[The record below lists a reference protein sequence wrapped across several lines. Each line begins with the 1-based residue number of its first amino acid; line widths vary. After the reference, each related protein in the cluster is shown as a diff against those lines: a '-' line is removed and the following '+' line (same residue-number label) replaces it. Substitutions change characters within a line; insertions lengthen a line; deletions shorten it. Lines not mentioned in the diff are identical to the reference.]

1 MTRYQLI
8 DVSVWQGVIDW
19 EKVKPNI
26 DGVLIRCSNGASN
39 NSTPDP
45 QFERNATE
53 CERLGIPYGV
63 YVFSYANNEIEA
75 QKEAVYCLK
84 FITGKKLS
92 YPVFYDSEGSGQLA
106 KNARKCAEAFIKE
119 IEFAGIPCGI
129 YCNRSWY
136 NNNFK
141 NFDCRYLWIAA
152 WNNTGAGVPCDIWQY
167 SNNGRVDG
175 ISGRVDMDVCYRDIP
190 SEIFQYKPEKPKK
203 TIEELAQEVL
213 DGKWGNGNA
222 RKKALTEAGY
232 DYQKVQDKVNEII
245 YGRTLKVGSVI
256 MIRQG
261 AKQYGKLWGFAAKV
275 YQRKYYVKQINGE
288 RVVFGTKDGVIMG
301 AVARKDCIVV

>member
-8 DVSVWQGVIDW
+8 DVSVWQGRINW
-19 EKVKPNI
+19 EQVKPNI
-26 DGVLIRCSNGASN
+26 DGVIIRCSNGATN
-39 NSTPDP
+39 NTTPDP
-45 QFERNATE
+45 QFERNSSE

-63 YVFSYANNEIEA
+63 YIFSYANTEDEA
-75 QKEAVYCLK
+75 REEAINCLR
-84 FITGKKLS
+84 FITAKKLS

-106 KNARKCAEAFIKE
+106 KNARKCAEAFLKE

-141 NFDCRYLWIAA
+141 DFNCRYLWIAA

-167 SNNGRVDG
+167 SNNGNIAG
-175 ISGRVDMDVCYRDIP
+175 ISGRVDLDVCYRDIP
-190 SEIFQYKPEKPKK
+190 SEIFVLKPENPKK
-203 TIEELAQEVL
+203 SIEDVAQEVL

-222 RKKALTEAGY
+222 RKNALTQAGY
-232 DYQKVQDKVNEII
+232 NYQEVQNKVNEMI
-245 YGRTLKVGSVI
+245 YGKELKVGSHI
-256 MIRQG
+256 MIKQG

-275 YQRKYYVKQINGE
+275 YQRIYKVTQIKGN
-288 RVVFGTKDGVIMG
+288 RIVFGTDNGTIMG
-301 AVARKDCIVV
+301 AVNRADCIVQ